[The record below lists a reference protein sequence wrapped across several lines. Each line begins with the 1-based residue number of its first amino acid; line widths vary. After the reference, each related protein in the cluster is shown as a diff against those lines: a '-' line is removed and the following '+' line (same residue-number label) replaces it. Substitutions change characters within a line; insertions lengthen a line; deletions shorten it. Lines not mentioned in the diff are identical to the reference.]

1 MIYPSVINET
11 ATNKG
16 SVGFLVKIDISCA
29 LEMSMTPGSGTYKKA
44 APEYFVDCYTTNAM
58 YISAT
63 TVETGDLVGLT
74 VEGNVPAEYSGRLLT
89 SDAVV
94 IVPEL
99 FKRKPRN
106 V

>member
-1 MIYPSVINET
+1 
-11 ATNKG
+11 
-16 SVGFLVKIDISCA
+16 
-29 LEMSMTPGSGTYKKA
+29 
-44 APEYFVDCYTTNAM
+44 
-58 YISAT
+58 AT